1 MLQYKTKER
10 KNNVIEIKPFREYL
24 NEKEVVYGTFAK
36 TCDPLFIKAIGK
48 SGFDFVILDNEHG
61 PNSLRDTYP
70 LILASQVTGIYPIV
84 RVGKLSD
91 IEIQRTLDLGVAG
104 VQIPQI
110 KTKED
115 AEHARAYSKFY
126 PKGMRGVCRFVS
138 AADCG
143 FMDKDIYFQKQNEVT
158 VIIHIEGVEGIQH
171 IDDIIKV
178 EDIDVIFIGPYDLS
192 QSLGIPGEIDN
203 PKLTREIEKLVEKC
217 RKEQKHTGIYA
228 DDVAK
233 AKHYKSLGIKY
244 IAVSVDVNLLGQKCF
259 ELANQLNSL

>member
-1 MLQYKTKER
+1 VKKER
-10 KNNVIEIKPFREYL
+10 RKNVIEIKPFRELL

-36 TCDPLFIKAIGK
+36 TCDPLIVKAIGK
-48 SGFDFVILDNEHG
+48 SGFDFIILDNEHG
-61 PNSLRDTYP
+61 PNSVRETYP

-104 VQIPQI
+104 IQIPQV

-115 AEHARAYSKFY
+115 AKNARVYSKFY

-143 FMDKDIYFQKQNEVT
+143 FMDKDTYFQKQNEVA
-158 VIIHIEGVEGIQH
+158 VIIQIEGVEGIQN
-171 IDDIIKV
+171 IDEIIKV
-178 EDIDVIFIGPYDLS
+178 NDFDVIFIGPYDLS

-203 PKLTREIEKLVEKC
+203 PKLTREIEKLVDKC
-217 RKEQKHTGIYA
+217 RREHKHIGIYA
-228 DDVAK
+228 DDVAR
-233 AKHYKSLGIKY
+233 AKHYKALGIKY
-244 IAVSVDVNLLGQKCF
+244 IAVSVEVNLLGQRCF
-259 ELANQLNSL
+259 ELVNQLRAL